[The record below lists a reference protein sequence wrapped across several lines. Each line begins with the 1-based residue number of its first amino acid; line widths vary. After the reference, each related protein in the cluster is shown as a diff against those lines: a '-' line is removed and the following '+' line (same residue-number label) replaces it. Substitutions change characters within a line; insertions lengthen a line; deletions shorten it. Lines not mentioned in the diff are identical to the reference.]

1 MCSNQNFLLQ
11 NMRSHE
17 LASLITIRVACL
29 LIGELTCY
37 YTNQMCNC
45 GAAMDVK
52 NRKHEWPKNSP
63 KYEFMKEMKLC
74 KNDWFYNSTE
84 ILTIDIMSIFKS
96 LGIAYIFLY
105 INGKGG

>member
-1 MCSNQNFLLQ
+1 MQANGTNEKIQGDRYMSYEGTGRPYLENIILVYFVVQDILYVKSCFLKLLMCSNQNFLLQ

-52 NRKHEWPKNSP
+52 NRKHE
-63 KYEFMKEMKLC
+63 
-74 KNDWFYNSTE
+74 
-84 ILTIDIMSIFKS
+84 
-96 LGIAYIFLY
+96 
-105 INGKGG
+105 